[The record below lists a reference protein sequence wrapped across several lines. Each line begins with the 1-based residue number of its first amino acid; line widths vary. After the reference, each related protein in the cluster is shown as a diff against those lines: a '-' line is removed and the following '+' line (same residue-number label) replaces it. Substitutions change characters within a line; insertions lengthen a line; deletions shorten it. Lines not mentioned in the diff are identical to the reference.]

1 MENAAVY
8 FKITALSYP
17 FLALSGAGA
26 AFYRASGNS
35 KLPTKVSVLSNVLNI
50 GGNALFI
57 YGFQWGAAGA
67 ALATLLAR
75 FFCMAVILYRLRMP
89 GQTIVVRDYFKIRP
103 DMNLIFKILAI
114 GVPAGIENGMFQF
127 GKLAIASTVSTLGTV
142 AISAQAMTDTLETV
156 NGIFSN
162 GVGIGLMTVVKPLLW
177 VGAFGI
183 PYGLRAA
190 GDVKFPMLVSVTTMW
205 CLRVALGVC
214 LVRVFGLGL
223 AGVWIGMF
231 ADWGVRAA
239 VFWARFVRGKRAGF
253 MDLSAS
259 S

>member
-67 ALATLLAR
+67 A
-75 FFCMAVILYRLRMP
+75 
-89 GQTIVVRDYFKIRP
+89 
-103 DMNLIFKILAI
+103 LAI